1 MKINSECKPVELT
14 KQETVMIKRINGY
27 TGKAVVY
34 FLAIICF
41 GFGGVALFIEGN
53 INIIVCIF
61 SVLFGL
67 LFAKVFYDHV
77 RQKTEYAFYGIVTKK
92 EVRYGMNYRRSSPL
106 LTDYSRTVPQKTKE
120 YSRKYY
126 FVSVLING
134 VEIENICCLYV
145 MKDKINTGDE
155 VIIEKGYSP
164 CGEYTVYR
172 K

>member
-1 MKINSECKPVELT
+1 
-14 KQETVMIKRINGY
+14 MIKRINGY
-27 TGKAVVY
+27 MGKTVVY
-34 FLAIICF
+34 FLAMICF
-41 GFGGVALFIEGN
+41 VFGGIALFANGD

-67 LFAKVFYDHV
+67 LFAKVFYGHA
-77 RQKTEYAFYGIVTKK
+77 RQKTEYAFYGTVTKK
-92 EVRYGMNYRRSSPL
+92 EVRYGIDCRRSSPL
-106 LTDYSRTVPQKTKE
+106 LTDYSRTVLQKTKE

-126 FVSVLING
+126 FVSVLIDG

-145 MKDKINTGDE
+145 MQDKINVGDE